1 MRMRALRPVL
11 LLAVF
16 AALVFAVPGGAANK
30 VVYPDSVGEGAGDP
44 LVPDIV
50 DTTVSNDDAG
60 MLTIAIRLANVPNF
74 TRDALVEILV
84 DADNNPSTGDPDLL
98 GTDYAIELFLGEA
111 NLFKW
116 DGTALT
122 RRQGDPPATTLRY
135 SWINGVVTINI
146 SAAELGN
153 TKKLKF
159 ALDVITGLVVD
170 DVTGDID
177 GTNAKA
183 DGTPGGGAGF
193 FAYDVKTVP
202 AKLVAKS
209 VTTTPA
215 SPKAGKTFT
224 VRMAATRSDTG
235 ATIVNGTVDCT
246 ARAGTKTLKPK
257 SEKFVGGQATCVFQA
272 PGTSKG
278 KTIRG
283 TIKITFEGKTLTRPF
298 SAKVR

>member
-1 MRMRALRPVL
+1 MRALRPVL
-11 LLAVF
+11 LLAAL
-16 AALVFAVPGGAANK
+16 AALVFALPGGAANK

-60 MLTIAIRLANVPNF
+60 MLTIAIKLANIPSF
-74 TRDALVEILV
+74 TRDALVELLV
-84 DADNNPSTGDPDLL
+84 DTDNNPSTGDPDLL
-98 GTDYAIELFLGEA
+98 GTDYAVELFLGEA

-122 RRQGDPPATTLRY
+122 RRAGDPPATSLVYT
-135 SWINGVVTINI
+135 WVNGVITIKI

-153 TKKLKF
+153 TKKLGF
-159 ALDVITGLVVD
+159 ALEVITGLVVD

-177 GTNAKA
+177 ATKAKA
-183 DGTPGGGAGF
+183 DVSPGGGSGF
-193 FAYDVKTVP
+193 FAYDVKIAP
-202 AKLVAKS
+202 AKLVAKT

-215 SPKAGKTFT
+215 SPKAGKTFA

-235 ATIVNGTVDCT
+235 ATIVNGEVDC
-246 ARAGTKTLKPK
+246 AAKAGTRTLKPK

-272 PGTSKG
+272 PANAKG

-283 TIKITFEGKTLTRPF
+283 TIKITFEGRTLTRPF
-298 SAKVR
+298 TAKVR

>member
-1 MRMRALRPVL
+1 
-11 LLAVF
+11 
-16 AALVFAVPGGAANK
+16 
-30 VVYPDSVGEGAGDP
+30 
-44 LVPDIV
+44 
-50 DTTVSNDDAG
+50 

-135 SWINGVVTINI
+135 SWVNGVVTINI

-272 PGTSKG
+272 PATSKG